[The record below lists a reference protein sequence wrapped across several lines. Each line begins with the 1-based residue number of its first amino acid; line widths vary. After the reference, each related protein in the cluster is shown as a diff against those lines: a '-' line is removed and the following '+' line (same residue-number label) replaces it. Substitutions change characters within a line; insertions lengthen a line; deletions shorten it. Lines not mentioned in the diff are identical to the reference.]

1 MVWFWFEGCMG
12 WLSSSPVLSGDQGF
26 FPKKK
31 KKILKK
37 KIKIKIL
44 PLNFFIFLVLSP
56 LIFFFFSIW
65 SPQILNPNSAPDDG
79 AAMTQW

>member
-37 KIKIKIL
+37 KLKLKFY
-44 PLNFFIFLVLSP
+44 P
-56 LIFFFFSIW
+56 
-65 SPQILNPNSAPDDG
+65 
-79 AAMTQW
+79 

>member
-1 MVWFWFEGCMG
+1 MG

-44 PLNFFIFLVLSP
+44 PLNFCIFLVLTP
-56 LIFFFFSIW
+56 PNYYFFNLA
-65 SPQILNPNSAPDDG
+65 PQILNSSSVPAGDG